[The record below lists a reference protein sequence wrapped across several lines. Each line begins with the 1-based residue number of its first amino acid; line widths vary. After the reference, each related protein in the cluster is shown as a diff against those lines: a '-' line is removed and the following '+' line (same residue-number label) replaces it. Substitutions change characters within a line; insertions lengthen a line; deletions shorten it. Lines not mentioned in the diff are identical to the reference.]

1 MRRKKQSAASIAD
14 QQRRAA
20 ARLAKARRN
29 PSTAPAR
36 VKALRAESRRLSQDV
51 KDAQR
56 RQRGAKKVERAR
68 SKALARKRVLA
79 DRAAVKTA
87 RLGMTREERAE
98 DYYDRI
104 TRPSSPSYSARQV
117 RSLEAIA
124 KQRLTRDQRIDLAR
138 KVHDRNF
145 DMKKW
150 AKAEGFASAVTAQ
163 LASNMNW

>member
-1 MRRKKQSAASIAD
+1 
-14 QQRRAA
+14 
-20 ARLAKARRN
+20 
-29 PSTAPAR
+29 
-36 VKALRAESRRLSQDV
+36 
-51 KDAQR
+51 
-56 RQRGAKKVERAR
+56 
-68 SKALARKRVLA
+68 
-79 DRAAVKTA
+79 
-87 RLGMTREERAE
+87 MTREERAE